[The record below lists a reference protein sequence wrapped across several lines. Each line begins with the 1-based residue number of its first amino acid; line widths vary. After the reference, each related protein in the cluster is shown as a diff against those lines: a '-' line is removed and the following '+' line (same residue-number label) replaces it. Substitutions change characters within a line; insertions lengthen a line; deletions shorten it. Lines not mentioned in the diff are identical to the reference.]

1 MTKTNRFTFRATDAD
16 RQAVATL
23 AAKLQRSQSDA
34 VRFVVVEAS
43 RQLSQAE
50 LPAPIAHPAQQP
62 EQITDH

>member
-34 VRFVVVEAS
+34 VRFLVVTAARE
-43 RQLSQAE
+43 LNTQAE
-50 LPAPIAHPAQQP
+50 PPVSQPAQQP
-62 EQITDH
+62 EQVTDH